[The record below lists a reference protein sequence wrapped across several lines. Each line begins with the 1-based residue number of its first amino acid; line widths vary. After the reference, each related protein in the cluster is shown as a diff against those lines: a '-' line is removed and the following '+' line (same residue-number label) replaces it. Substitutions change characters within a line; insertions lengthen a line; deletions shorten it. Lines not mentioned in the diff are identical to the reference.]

1 MLSAAGVS
9 NIGEETI
16 ISEEARPFFKKRRP
30 AYFYYTTS
38 SLGWSK
44 SNQLLVYFS
53 IFSKAISVDRLFEK
67 LGSRA

>member
-30 AYFYYTTS
+30 AYFYYTS

-53 IFSKAISVDRLFEK
+53 IFSKAISVDRPFEK